1 MRNDELLT
9 GRWRIPVF
17 TLTGFLG
24 SGKTSLLVRLLR
36 EPGMARTAIV
46 VNEFGDVG
54 IDQLTLREVGE
65 NVRLLEHGCLCCTT
79 RDDLLE
85 TLRGLYVDRLSGGVE
100 PFERVLIETS
110 GMADPIPVIHTLMV
124 DPLLQERF
132 AHRGTIVA
140 VDLTQPLET
149 LLARNE
155 GARQVAAAD
164 AFVMT
169 KRDLPDA
176 ADPNETAHALR
187 RVNPDATASCNADAD
202 VARLAQA
209 IGEARLD
216 EVAPRRSPTTWLLDA
231 VARARDAAGAEEHA
245 RAPALRAAHRPSP
258 VESFVLVAEGP
269 AAAAEVSDRLQR
281 LVARNASR
289 LLRLKGVVEIVE
301 QPDPV
306 VVHAVRNLFQPGTTV
321 RRRPEDRP
329 GSRLVLI
336 VDNPGRLHRNVLGAE
351 VLGPALFEASEAG
364 LPVPIAALEAGH
376 A

>member
-1 MRNDELLT
+1 MRNDELLA

-36 EPGMARTAIV
+36 QPGLARTAIV

-54 IDQLTLREVGE
+54 IDQLTLREVGDD
-65 NVRLLEHGCLCCTT
+65 VRLLENGCLCCTT

-85 TLRGLYVDRLSGGVE
+85 TLRGLYVDRLSGDVE

-110 GMADPIPVIHTLMV
+110 GMADPIPVVHTLMV

-132 AHRGTIVA
+132 VHRGTIVA
-140 VDLTQPLET
+140 VDLTQPLDA
-149 LLARNE
+149 LFARNE

-169 KRDLPDA
+169 KRDLPEA
-176 ADPNETAHALR
+176 ADPDAIARGLR
-187 RVNPDATASCNADAD
+187 RVNPDATASCNDDAGVTD
-202 VARLAQA
+202 VAGA
-209 IGEARLD
+209 IAGER
-216 EVAPRRSPTTWLLDA
+216 LDA
-231 VARARDAAGAEEHA
+231 VAAGRSPTAWMLDTIARAREASGAQDDAGAST
-245 RAPALRAAHRPSP
+245 PRAAHRPSP
-258 VESFVLVAEGP
+258 VESFVVVAEGP
-269 AAAAEVSDRLQR
+269 APAAEVSDRLQR

-289 LLRLKGVVEIVE
+289 LLRLKGVVEIAE
-301 QPDPV
+301 HPDPV
-306 VVHAVRNLFQPGTTV
+306 VVHAVRNLFQPGATV

-336 VDNPGRLHRNVLGAE
+336 VDNPGRLPRSALGADVLGAT
-351 VLGPALFEASEAG
+351 VFEASEAG
-364 LPVPIAALEAGH
+364 VPVPIAALEAGH